1 MQPKDLPDLP
11 LGPGCYLFSGADGQ
25 VLYVGKARSLKA
37 RVRTYFQDPRR
48 LSLKTATMVQRAD
61 HLEVITT
68 ASEVEALL
76 LENTLIK
83 KHRPRYNILLRDDKT
98 YPYLK
103 LTAETF
109 PRLLLVRRVRDDG
122 GRYFG
127 PYADPGAVRDIL
139 RLLRRVFPLRTCTP
153 HKFRTAGRPC
163 LEYHIHRC
171 LAPCVALVTAE
182 AYQDLVDGVR
192 QFLEGKSDGVR
203 RRLERQMQAAAEAM
217 EYERAAE
224 VRDLL
229 RAVERLS
236 ERQEVVRLNGADED
250 YLGLARHAR
259 TAAVSVLQVRAGK
272 LVGRESYFL
281 SADPDATDGAVLS
294 AFLGQYYPM
303 ASSWPHQV
311 CVPTADFEEREAIE
325 ELLSAGRGSRRAA
338 HLHVPQRGDKSRL
351 LALAADNARWAVEEE
366 RLRETRTGRPLD
378 ELKEALTLP
387 ARPERIE
394 GYDISNF
401 QGTDSVSSM
410 VVFVDGRA
418 AKGEYRHF
426 RIRTVEGA
434 NDFAS
439 HAETIGRRF
448 ARYEAERQAVL
459 DGTLKPEDAK
469 FLRLP
474 DLVLIDGGK
483 GQLSAVRE
491 VMHRIG
497 MADIPTFGL
506 AKEEELLFR
515 EGQSEPIRL
524 PRDSAGLRLLQ
535 AVRDESHRFAIT
547 HHRQVRSR
555 RTLTSRLREVEGM
568 GEVRTRQLLRRFGSV
583 AAVAEADV
591 EDLRAA
597 GLPRPVAE
605 RLYAA
610 LRAEAASAEAPAQGG
625 DGKGPSAGA
634 GRSSGPVANSPPIQ
648 AAAPRSAS
656 QGAARRRRSS

>member
-1 MQPKDLPDLP
+1 MEPSDLPDLP
-11 LGPGCYLFSGADGQ
+11 LGPGCYLFRAADGQ

-37 RVRTYFQDPRR
+37 RVRTYFQDPQR
-48 LSLKTATMVQRAD
+48 LTVKTAAMVQRAR

-83 KHRPRYNILLRDDKT
+83 RHRPRYNILLRDDKT

-122 GRYFG
+122 AHYFG
-127 PYADPGAVRDIL
+127 PYANPGAVRDTL

-153 HKFRTAGRPC
+153 HKFRTAKRPC

-171 LAPCVALVTAE
+171 VAPCVALVTQG
-182 AYQDLVDGVR
+182 AYAALVDGVR
-192 QFLEGKSDGVR
+192 QFLEGRSDGVR
-203 RRLERQMQAAAEAM
+203 RRLQTQMAEASAAM
-217 EYERAAE
+217 AFERAAE
-224 VRDLL
+224 LRDLL

-236 ERQEVVRLNGADED
+236 ERQEAVRLRGADED
-250 YLGLARHAR
+250 YVGMARRGR
-259 TAAVSVLQVRAGK
+259 TAAVTLLQVRAGK
-272 LVGRESYFL
+272 LVGRETYFL
-281 SADPDATDGAVLS
+281 SADPDVPEGAVLS

-303 ASSWPHQV
+303 ASSWPREV
-311 CVPTADFEEREAIE
+311 CLATDELDDREAIE
-325 ELLSAGRGSRRAA
+325 QLLRAGRAGRPVAR
-338 HLHVPQRGDKSRL
+338 LHVPRRGEKVRL
-351 LALAADNARWAVEEE
+351 VGLAADNARWAVEEE
-366 RLRETRTGRPLD
+366 RLKEARTGRPLD
-378 ELKEALTLP
+378 DLQAALGLP

-401 QGTDSVSSM
+401 QGTDSVASM
-410 VVFVDGRA
+410 VVFVDGRP
-418 AKGEYRHF
+418 AKAEYRHF

-439 HAETIGRRF
+439 HAETIGRRLT
-448 ARYEAERQAVL
+448 RYEAERTAVADGSMPLDQAR
-459 DGTLKPEDAK
+459 

-491 VMHRIG
+491 VMHRMG

-524 PRDSAGLRLLQ
+524 GRDTPALRLLQ

-555 RTLTSRLREVEGM
+555 RTLTSQLSAVQGM
-568 GEVRTRQLLRRFGSV
+568 GDVRTRMLLRRFGSV
-583 AAVAEADV
+583 AAVAEAAVD
-591 EDLRAA
+591 DLRAA
-597 GLPRPVAE
+597 GLPRGVAV
-605 RLYAA
+605 RLHAA
-610 LRAEAASAEAPAQGG
+610 LHMGGTEASALPAPAAAPGRA
-625 DGKGPSAGA
+625 PAA
-634 GRSSGPVANSPPIQ
+634 GRRSARAANSPPK
-648 AAAPRSAS
+648 AAPGRTT
-656 QGAARRRRSS
+656 GTTTGEGGRTP